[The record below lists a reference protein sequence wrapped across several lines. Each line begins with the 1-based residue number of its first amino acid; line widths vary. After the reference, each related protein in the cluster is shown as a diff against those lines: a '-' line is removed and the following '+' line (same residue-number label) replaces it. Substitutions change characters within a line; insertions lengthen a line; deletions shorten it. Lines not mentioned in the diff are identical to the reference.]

1 MNMNP
6 TESSVRN
13 AWFAVVAGVVAGG
26 ITAFL
31 GPTEPSG
38 GGAGVTQIG
47 TNMHGEPMIL
57 AALLVGVVSVG
68 RQVDTEAAAV
78 WTTLGAAPAIWWFV
92 VTENTAVVFGAE
104 TTLGLALWSLGL
116 GVVLAASFGL
126 TLLMALVGTT
136 IGSWIRRRG
145 DSLVGRV
152 PVE

>member
-1 MNMNP
+1 MNVEP
-6 TESSVRN
+6 IESSVRN

-26 ITAFL
+26 VTAFL

-47 TNMHGEPMIL
+47 ANLHGEPVIL

-92 VTENTAVVFGAE
+92 VTENTAVVFGTE
-104 TTLGLALWSLGL
+104 TPSGMALWSLGL

-136 IGSWIRRRG
+136 IGAWVRRRG
-145 DSLVGRV
+145 DSLVGRAS
-152 PVE
+152 VE